1 MGASIGAV
9 ATGMLVTLMAVV
21 LPSDAQILRDS
32 QLAPRLLLYNEQ
44 LVHFIPDNVKQAYE
58 EKRGEIIRGWVDKET
73 RLADAP
79 AASPQA
85 SPSK

>member
-1 MGASIGAV
+1 
-9 ATGMLVTLMAVV
+9 
-21 LPSDAQILRDS
+21 
-32 QLAPRLLLYNEQ
+32 
-44 LVHFIPDNVKQAYE
+44 VKQAYE